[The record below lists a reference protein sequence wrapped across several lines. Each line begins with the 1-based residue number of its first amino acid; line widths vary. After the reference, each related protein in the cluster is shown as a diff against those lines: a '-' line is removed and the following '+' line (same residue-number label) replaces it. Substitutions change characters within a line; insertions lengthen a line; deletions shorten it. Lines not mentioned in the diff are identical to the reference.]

1 MLVASSNK
9 ICVSIRLFAMSKFLI
24 PHTLFVCVL
33 CSNRAERFLKQLE
46 MLKENGFMTGFK
58 FMIFSRSYDDSFAS
72 LKILYFLIK
81 TLDSK
86 EYIFI

>member
-1 MLVASSNK
+1 
-9 ICVSIRLFAMSKFLI
+9 
-24 PHTLFVCVL
+24 
-33 CSNRAERFLKQLE
+33 
-46 MLKENGFMTGFK
+46 MTGFK